1 MAMSGVG
8 ERPLD
13 GDANMG
19 QPTTGGDL
27 MPRPVIMLQDGAV
40 DELMSVALLTTMP
53 TNDID
58 YLGCLVVNGDCL
70 TPPTVSV
77 TQKILGL
84 MGRLDPTLPTNSFV
98 GAVEARA
105 VNAFPWTYR
114 QYSLMANMLPIL
126 NDGGQQ
132 PSLPSAPGLMTSAEV
147 AAMML
152 AAVEERG
159 ERLTILSLGPLTP
172 LARAL
177 EVAGQP
183 LLDAIGELVWM
194 GGALPPKDWKPGDAP
209 FGNVDPGIAV
219 GANPNAEWN
228 SYWDPYAVDTVFRSG
243 MTVRMFPLNVTN
255 LYPLDA
261 AFFGKYIYP
270 NKRFP
275 IVDLAGQM
283 YSTVAFEAGY
293 CFWDTVT
300 TASLGDRSLFEYEE
314 RRLTID
320 TDYSSDSFGTIV
332 EALSGGSPILV
343 ARQGEHAK
351 SPSAFYDYYVGRLT
365 SVPPPHP

>member
-1 MAMSGVG
+1 
-8 ERPLD
+8 
-13 GDANMG
+13 
-19 QPTTGGDL
+19 

-53 TNDID
+53 TSDIR

-77 TQKILGL
+77 TRKILTL
-84 MGRLDPTLPTNSFV
+84 MATLDPTLPTGSFV
-98 GAVEARA
+98 GAVASRA

-126 NDGGQQ
+126 NDGGEQ
-132 PSLPSAPGLMTSAEV
+132 PQPAPSAMSPAEV
-147 AAMML
+147 AEMMM
-152 AAVEERG
+152 AAAAECG

-172 LARAL
+172 LAQAL

-183 LLDAIGELVWM
+183 LLDAIDELVWM
-194 GGALPPKDWKPGDAP
+194 GGALPPTGWQQGGAP

-219 GANPNAEWN
+219 GANANAEWN
-228 SYWDPYAVDTVFRSG
+228 AYWDPYAVDAVFRSG
-243 MTVRMFPLNVTN
+243 MTVKMFPLNVTN

-261 AFFGKYIYP
+261 PFFRAHIYP

-275 IVDLAGQM
+275 LVDLAGQM

-300 TASLGDRSLFEYEE
+300 TASLGDSSLFEYEE
-314 RRLTID
+314 RFLSID
-320 TDYSSDSFGTIV
+320 TDYASDDFGTIT
-332 EALSGGSPILV
+332 EPSDGGSPILV
-343 ARQGEHAK
+343 ARQADHAT
-351 SPSAFYDYYVGRLT
+351 SPAAFYDYYVGRLT
-365 SVPPPHP
+365 SVPEIPR